1 MNRMQNPFLRV
12 RIGLVALALVLVAGT
27 AGYQLFGFSLL
38 DAVYQS
44 VITVSTVGFNAPHA
58 LDAGSKVFTIIL
70 ILVVAPECGS
80 CCQSSRCWP
89 RSGARSHG
97 RLIAWA
103 AVTSS
108 SGIAS
113 CSSRDDATEAARTC
127 REEYGPEEAPTG
139 LPIRNR
145 SESRILL
152 RSPLGRREKERHIH
166 DGCTIWT
173 RADLTVPTVPT

>member
-113 CSSRDDATEAARTC
+113 CSSRDDATEPARTC
-127 REEYGPEEAPTG
+127 RIVHPLTETVSHRTGPQTLSVANTACVG
-139 LPIRNR
+139 ASRALVIRQLKVALA
-145 SESRILL
+145 SR
-152 RSPLGRREKERHIH
+152 
-166 DGCTIWT
+166 
-173 RADLTVPTVPT
+173 